1 MSSREFVDLFAL
13 SFIVPGPSMLAAFIG
28 FKASVPYGTWSGL
41 IGAGVGTLAIF
52 LPNLAMLIL
61 VSTFWERLEKWKWKP
76 CISRSMLVIVSGAL
90 SAATLFVTQTT
101 VTSPAAVLIA
111 LASLPLL
118 LLSDINPVLIVL
130 LCAVAGFF
138 FLG

>member
-1 MSSREFVDLFAL
+1 
-13 SFIVPGPSMLAAFIG
+13 
-28 FKASVPYGTWSGL
+28 
-41 IGAGVGTLAIF
+41 
-52 LPNLAMLIL
+52 
-61 VSTFWERLEKWKWKP
+61 
-76 CISRSMLVIVSGAL
+76 
-90 SAATLFVTQTT
+90 LFVTQTT